1 MLLATWGP
9 PVVCVYVY
17 VCVLNPVQL
26 FDTPWTVAHLAS
38 LSMGFPRQQY
48 WSRLPFPPPG
58 VLPNPGIEPVSP
70 ALVGRFFTTEI
81 PENHWFSI
89 ACGHNAA
96 YFAWKAQGRN
106 TLVSLLRCMLTQ
118 EPLVKLWERGPELQL
133 PLRWLFSPRTLKDK
147 EEATPVSTET
157 SCGKSLTRYFIH
169 ISWHAF
175 TL

>member
-1 MLLATWGP
+1 M
-9 PVVCVYVY
+9 YVY

-96 YFAWKAQGRN
+96 YFA
-106 TLVSLLRCMLTQ
+106 
-118 EPLVKLWERGPELQL
+118 
-133 PLRWLFSPRTLKDK
+133 
-147 EEATPVSTET
+147 
-157 SCGKSLTRYFIH
+157 
-169 ISWHAF
+169 
-175 TL
+175 